1 MVGVDEAIDRFAVD
15 LRAAGASDHTR
26 KAYLT
31 DLRQF
36 AAFVEQEAEVPAIE
50 QIDHRLIRR
59 FLASFGGRISPSTAS
74 RKLSALRSLFDSLV
88 RRDELAANPARRV
101 RSPKLRRELPT
112 YLTAGE
118 ARTLLE
124 ERPPADTPLA
134 ARDAAL
140 LELLYGSGLRVAELV
155 ALDVADVTP
164 DRPLL
169 RVLGKGRKEREV
181 PLGPPSREALR
192 RYLVVRGRLGPT
204 AGLDALFLNARGGRL
219 SDRSVR
225 RIVKRAGV
233 VVALLKDLHP
243 HALRHSFATHLLE
256 GGADL
261 RAIQEMLGHASL
273 ATTQRYT
280 HLTVQQLMEI
290 YESCHPRA

>member
-1 MVGVDEAIDRFAVD
+1 MDEAIDRFAVD
-15 LRAAGASDHTR
+15 LRAAGASEHTR

-36 AAFVEQEAEVPAIE
+36 AAFVEQEVDVPTVD

-74 RKLSALRSLFDSLV
+74 RKLSSLRSLFDSLV

-101 RSPKLRRELPT
+101 RSPRLRKELPT
-112 YLTAGE
+112 HLTAGE
-118 ARTLLE
+118 ARTLME
-124 ERPPADTPLA
+124 ERPRADTPLA
-134 ARDAAL
+134 SRDAAL

-192 RYLVVRGRLGPT
+192 RYLVVRGRLGPP
-204 AGLDALFLNARGGRL
+204 ADLDALFLNARGGRL

-233 VVALLKDLHP
+233 IVALLKDLHP